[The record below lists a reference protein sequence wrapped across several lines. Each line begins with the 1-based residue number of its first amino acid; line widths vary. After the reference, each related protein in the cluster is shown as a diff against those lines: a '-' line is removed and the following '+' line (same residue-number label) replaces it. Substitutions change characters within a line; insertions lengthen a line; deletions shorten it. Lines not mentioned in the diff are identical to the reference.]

1 MKTKTTQTTKIG
13 ENTNT
18 RNFFQKTFILLAILA
33 FTSFGFKAKAQSYT
47 VTVNNNT
54 IGTCSWRVLILDNSN
69 VIIDSIISTASSI
82 LYNPTGCNANI
93 ASIVIS
99 DMSGNCQGYT
109 FGSGG
114 SFPYTAVIPQCS
126 FPKVS
131 CSSGINCQGV
141 TSLPS
146 CGSTPP
152 IGSTVVTININ

>member
-1 MKTKTTQTTKIG
+1 MKTQTTNPTKIG

-99 DMSGNCQGYT
+99 DMSGNC
-109 FGSGG
+109 
-114 SFPYTAVIPQCS
+114 
-126 FPKVS
+126 
-131 CSSGINCQGV
+131 
-141 TSLPS
+141 
-146 CGSTPP
+146 
-152 IGSTVVTININ
+152 